1 MTKKRT
7 DDESRT
13 TLDLLIEQLQ
23 SPDLEGCAVIA
34 VTKGGSMMIGSHN
47 IEEVDVIELLQK
59 GANYMI
65 DEGCLTLG
73 QTIH

>member
-1 MTKKRT
+1 MDN
-7 DDESRT
+7 DDRDRT
-13 TLDLLIEQLQ
+13 TLELLIEQLQ
-23 SPDLEGCAVIA
+23 STDLEGCAVIA
-34 VTKGGSMMIGSHN
+34 ITKGGSMMIGSHN

>member
-1 MTKKRT
+1 MSK
-7 DDESRT
+7 DERDRT

-34 VTKGGSMMIGSHN
+34 VTKSGAMMIGSHN

>member
-1 MTKKRT
+1 MTKKREYEE
-7 DDESRT
+7 DRT
-13 TLDLLIEQLQ
+13 TLDLLIEQMQ
-23 SPDLEGCAVIA
+23 SPDLAGCAIIA
-34 VTKGGSMMIGSHN
+34 VTKSGSMMIGSHN
-47 IEEVDVIELLQK
+47 IEEMDVIELLQK

>member
-1 MTKKRT
+1 MSKERN
-7 DDESRT
+7 RT

-34 VTKGGSMMIGSHN
+34 VTKSGSMMIGSHN

-73 QTIH
+73 HTIH

>member
-1 MTKKRT
+1 
-7 DDESRT
+7 
-13 TLDLLIEQLQ
+13 
-23 SPDLEGCAVIA
+23 
-34 VTKGGSMMIGSHN
+34 MIGSHN

>member
-1 MTKKRT
+1 MANKY
-7 DDESRT
+7 DEDRT

-23 SPDLEGCAVIA
+23 STDLEGCAVIA
-34 VTKGGSMMIGSHN
+34 ITKGGAMMIGSHN

-65 DEGCLTLG
+65 DEGCLTMG

>member
-1 MTKKRT
+1 MAK
-7 DDESRT
+7 DDADRT

-23 SPDLEGCAVIA
+23 STDLEGCAVIA
-34 VTKGGSMMIGSHN
+34 ITKGGAMMIGSHN

-65 DEGCLTLG
+65 DEGCLTMG

>member
-1 MTKKRT
+1 MSTNDKDK
-7 DDESRT
+7 T

-23 SPDLEGCAVIA
+23 SPDLDGCAVI
-34 VTKGGSMMIGSHN
+34 VLTKGGSMMIGSHN

>member
-1 MTKKRT
+1 MAKKY
-7 DDESRT
+7 DNDKT

-23 SPDLEGCAVIA
+23 SADLEGCAVIA
-34 VTKGGSMMIGSHN
+34 VTKSGSMMIGSHN
-47 IEEVDVIELLQK
+47 IEEMDVIELLQK

>member
-1 MTKKRT
+1 MTKKRE
-7 DDESRT
+7 DDEPRT

-23 SPDLEGCAVIA
+23 SPDLEGCAIIA
-34 VTKGGSMMIGSHN
+34 ITKGGSMMIGSHN

-65 DEGCLTLG
+65 DEGCLTMG

>member
-1 MTKKRT
+1 MAK
-7 DDESRT
+7 DDRDRT

-23 SPDLEGCAVIA
+23 STDLEGCAVIA
-34 VTKGGSMMIGSHN
+34 ITKGGAMMIGSHN

>member
-1 MTKKRT
+1 MAN
-7 DDESRT
+7 DDKT

-23 SPDLEGCAVIA
+23 SPDLEGCAVIV
-34 VTKGGSMMIGSHN
+34 VTKSGSMMIGSHN

-65 DEGCLTLG
+65 DEGCLTMG
-73 QTIH
+73 QTVH